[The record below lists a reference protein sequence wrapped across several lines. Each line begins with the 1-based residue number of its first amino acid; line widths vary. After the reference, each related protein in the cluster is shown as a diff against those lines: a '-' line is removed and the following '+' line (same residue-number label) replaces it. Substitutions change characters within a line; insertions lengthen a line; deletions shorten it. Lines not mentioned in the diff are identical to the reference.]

1 MRKLTEA
8 EFNEFVNRLATFD
21 WYYMYSDDHNYF
33 KTCEKEYMSI
43 QNKALT
49 HTLLKDA
56 YYVYA
61 QFLGNKKSIDGLIQL
76 LRELL

>member
-1 MRKLTEA
+1 MSQLTKE
-8 EFNEFVNRLATFD
+8 EFDEFVNRLAAFD
-21 WYYMYSDDHNYF
+21 WCYMYSDDHTYF

-61 QFLGNKKSIDGLIQL
+61 QFLGNKKSIDGSIQL
-76 LRELL
+76 LRESL

>member
-1 MRKLTEA
+1 MNPLTKE
-8 EFNEFVNRLATFD
+8 EFDEFVNRLATFD
-21 WYYMYSDDHNYF
+21 WYYTYSDDHTYF

-49 HTLLKDA
+49 HSLLKDA

-61 QFLGNKKSIDGLIQL
+61 KFLGNKKAIDRSIQL
-76 LRELL
+76 LRESL